1 MNTIIRPYPVNKKRN
16 SSDLTENKILPG
28 LDAIRAIAILM
39 VFLFHAGA
47 LACGYLGVHLFFVLS
62 GFLITGILIKTK
74 EQNLGSFLTGF
85 YGRRILRIFPVY
97 YLYLLIMFLITLI
110 PFSLSAKPADEL
122 HILKSQLPY
131 AISYIYDF
139 YHASSAF
146 IASRFLTHFWSLAV
160 EEQFYLIW
168 PLLIFIIPNRHL
180 KTFFISLVVLGPCI
194 RFAEQIIHASPYF
207 SAYFVREPNLF
218 INVLPFSNLDAFA
231 CGALFTLR
239 PSKVKPGSILA
250 LFVAIIGVGIISEY
264 LTTGNIVQTAFG
276 YRPSMEDS
284 AKVIWG
290 YTAINILS
298 GIVISAVSQKQFFP
312 RLFAGRGLN
321 YIGKISYGMYIFH
334 YPIILLFLSRGFI
347 GGMPLAVR
355 ILVAFALTVLV
366 SGLSYS
372 LFEKKFL
379 GLKEKFFPT
388 RQ

>member
-1 MNTIIRPYPVNKKRN
+1 M
-16 SSDLTENKILPG
+16 TENKILPG

-62 GFLITGILIKTK
+62 GFLITGILIRTK
-74 EQNLGSFLTGF
+74 DQNLGGFLTGF

-97 YLYLLIMFLITLI
+97 YLYLLIMFLITLV
-110 PFSLSAKPADEL
+110 PVSLSAKPADEL
-122 HILKSQLPY
+122 HILKEQLPY
-131 AISYIYDF
+131 AISYLYDF

-146 IASRFLTHFWSLAV
+146 VASRFLTHFWSLAV

-168 PLLIFIIPNRHL
+168 PILIFIIPNKYL
-180 KTFFISLVVLGPCI
+180 KTFFISLIVLGPCI
-194 RFAEQIIHASPYF
+194 RFAEQIVHANPVLSG
-207 SAYFVREPNLF
+207 YFVREPNLF

-239 PSKVKPGSILA
+239 PSKFKAGSILA
-250 LFVAIIGVGIISEY
+250 LFIAVVGVGVVSEY
-264 LTTGNIVQTAFG
+264 LATGHIIQTAFG
-276 YRPSMEDS
+276 YRPSMADS

-290 YTAINILS
+290 YSAINIIS
-298 GIVISAVSQKQFFP
+298 AIVISAVSQKQFFP
-312 RLFAGRGLN
+312 RLFANSGLN

-347 GGMPLAVR
+347 GGMPLVVR
-355 ILVAFALTVLV
+355 ILTAFVLTMLV

-379 GLKEKFFPT
+379 GLKEKFFPA